1 MDIENIQ
8 AIWAVLVGLTLILL
22 FNAKSKSSKT
32 HKLQSQIEFKKESM
46 REESVDARVKRL
58 TGEQSEVRHK
68 INTGTPTLDKVI
80 EAIKTTEEDL
90 KLINVGLLPPVF
102 KFDDCETLK
111 ADIESC
117 HAEQYDLIKRDKATV
132 GFSDWTWMG
141 DKGKGQ
147 RMVRQYRELLLRA
160 FNAEYDFI
168 RKQMRHS
175 TYQTAE
181 NKLYKLAEQLSK
193 LGEAANVEIADAYL
207 EMKVE
212 ELSVWHNELVR
223 KEELKAERKKQQ
235 ALLREQSKKGGDDT
249 EELED
254 DIYYRKSDLKKAQK
268 LARELHGASALDM
281 EEKIAQM
288 QKEIGSLEA
297 KFERAISQAQITT
310 AGYIYVISNIGSFG
324 EGVVKI
330 GMTRRLEPMDR
341 VKELGDASVPFKFD
355 VHTLTFVENAPSI
368 EKALHRKF
376 DKHRV
381 NVDNV
386 RKEFFNVSPQEVAEA
401 MSELGI
407 EADWYFDVEAKEYR
421 ESLLIREA
429 KNNLAAKEPK
439 ASTQLPNSI

>member
-1 MDIENIQ
+1 MEIENIQ
-8 AIWAVLVGLTLILL
+8 TFWAVLLGITLIFL
-22 FNAKSKSSKT
+22 FRAKSKSTKTDKVQSKIDFIR
-32 HKLQSQIEFKKESM
+32 KSIEEESIDSQIEK
-46 REESVDARVKRL
+46 L
-58 TGEQSEVRHK
+58 TNEQSETRQK
-68 INTGTPTLDKVI
+68 IDSGTPILNKVI
-80 EAIKTTEEDL
+80 EAIKKTEEDL
-90 KLINVGLLPPVF
+90 KFINVGLLPPVF

-111 ADIESC
+111 AEIERC
-117 HAEQYDLIKRDKATV
+117 HAEQYDLIKLDKATI
-132 GFSDWTWMG
+132 GFTNWTWMG

-175 TYQTAE
+175 TYQTAK

-193 LGEAANVEIADAYL
+193 LGEAANVEIADEYL
-207 EMKVE
+207 ELKIE
-212 ELSVWHNELVR
+212 ELSVWHSELVR

-235 ALLREQSKKGGDDT
+235 ALLRSQANKEGDDT

-254 DIYYRKSDLKKAQK
+254 DIYYRKSDLVKAQK

-281 EEKIAQM
+281 EEKIAKM
-288 QKEIGSLEA
+288 QKEIESLEA
-297 KFERAISQAQITT
+297 KFERATSQAQITK

-355 VHTLTFVENAPSI
+355 VHTLTFVENAPNI
-368 EKALHRKF
+368 EKTLHKKF
-376 DKHRV
+376 DKQRV
-381 NVDNV
+381 NVDNE
-386 RKEFFNVSPQEVAEA
+386 RKEFFKVTPQEVANA
-401 MSELGI
+401 MSELSI

-429 KNNLAAKEPK
+429 KNKQVSKAPK
-439 ASTQLPNSI
+439 VSTALPNSI